1 MKKILLAF
9 MLLLAVTQQ
18 SNAATTVYNNGS
30 GTYAGRLWK
39 FWQTSSDNGYLIVWT
54 NGYQMHYSNAN
65 DVTGGVGWST
75 GAERTISFNGLNIS
89 GGGHVLQSFYGWTKN
104 PLVEYYIV
112 ENYGSVT
119 PGSGTNMGTFSS
131 DGGTYRI
138 WKDTR
143 VNAPSIIGT
152 ATFPQYKS
160 VRTSRHSSGTITSR
174 NHFNKWRSLGM
185 NMGPIDSWTQLLHSE
200 AMGGATGYAECG
212 YVSNGGGSTTT
223 TSGSTTTTSGGGGGY
238 YLVRNRSTNGCV
250 TNNSSSSNGADIRY
264 TSCNSSYY
272 SQQWQRNDRGSGY
285 YTFINRGSGKA
296 MRGTNG
302 DVVQYTYYSNYW
314 TEMWKREYG
323 SSGYYHY
330 RNRSTNTCMRA
341 GGGDI
346 YLSGCNS
353 GYWSEMFILQ

>member
-1 MKKILLAF
+1 MKKLVFLLVVAVLAF
-9 MLLLAVTQQ
+9 TTVAYASYSSGSCTAGSFSVSF
-18 SNAATTVYNNGS
+18 SNAD
-30 GTYAGRLWK
+30 
-39 FWQTSSDNGYLIVWT
+39 F
-54 NGYQMHYSNAN
+54 
-65 DVTGGVGWST
+65 VTGLGWST
-75 GAERTISFNGLNIS
+75 GSGGTISFS
-89 GGGHVLQSFYGWTKN
+89 GWCSGCDFGPGVYGWKTN
-104 PLVEYYIV
+104 PLVEYYIGKGGGSTIGSYSCNGH
-112 ENYGSVT
+112 NY
-119 PGSGTNMGTFSS
+119 TFKVLRR
-131 DGGTYRI
+131 Y
-138 WKDTR
+138 
-143 VNAPSIIGT
+143 NAPSIQGT
-152 ATFPQYKS
+152 ADFDQYNADGS
-160 VRTSRHSSGTITSR
+160 SSSPVSFGCHSYHWQRLGKPSGTHNYQVVSVESWHNTSG
-174 NHFNKWRSLGM
+174 SA
-185 NMGPIDSWTQLLHSE
+185 SVS
-200 AMGGATGYAECG
+200 
-212 YVSNGGGSTTT
+212 VSNSNWYTHWVGSGSASFSCGGGGGSTTT
-223 TSGSTTTTSGGGGGY
+223 TNYSTTTTSGGGGGY

-285 YTFINRGSGKA
+285 YTFINRSSGKA